1 MRGKCPI
8 SPWYVPPPNQ
18 TAGRR
23 SLLPPKRPPGQHHK
37 LSNLCDSNLYFW
49 RRRGAFWINTKLCT
63 AFFEVGGGGVVLNKY
78 KTWSLYGLLGACKLL
93 FWSRREAF
101 WINTKF
107 ITTFF
112 EVWRAFWINTTFGK
126 SVGSFLVVTAFLE
139 WWGGV
144 LNKFKI
150 WLFYGLLCGSNR
162 VY

>member
-101 WINTKF
+101 WINTKC
-107 ITTFF
+107 IYYFF
-112 EVWRAFWINTTFGK
+112 WSLTGI
-126 SVGSFLVVTAFLE
+126 
-139 WWGGV
+139 
-144 LNKFKI
+144 LNKYNIWKI
-150 WLFYGLLCGSNR
+150 RGLLSGSNCFFGVR
-162 VY
+162 GRRFE